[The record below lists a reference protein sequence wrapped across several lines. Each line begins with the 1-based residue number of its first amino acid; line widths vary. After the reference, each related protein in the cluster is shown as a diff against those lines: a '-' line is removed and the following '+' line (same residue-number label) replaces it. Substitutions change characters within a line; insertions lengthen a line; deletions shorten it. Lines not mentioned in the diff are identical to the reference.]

1 MEFGLGEV
9 LPLYAGGLGVL
20 AGDFLKAASDLG
32 VPVVGV
38 GLLYQEGYFRSR
50 WTLTGFSTKPI
61 PSMNRP

>member
-1 MEFGLGEV
+1 MEFGLGDV

-38 GLLYQEGYFRSR
+38 GLLYQEGLFPAVVGR
-50 WTLTGFSTKPI
+50 
-61 PSMNRP
+61 